1 LNHTDEDFSRY
12 HACVMF
18 LQNSEK
24 SETPRTDV
32 RKRQKE
38 VLFDSGGHRVYTF
51 LRNNHVSEQW
61 KRFTKG
67 CTTAGVFFREL
78 FLWKLI
84 YGPKPES
91 FRERRAPMKA
101 VVNGKQEALPE
112 KMTVSDLLEE
122 KKMRRNRI
130 AVEINRNIVPR
141 ADYDRT
147 VIHDGDVIEVVSF
160 MGGG

>member
-1 LNHTDEDFSRY
+1 
-12 HACVMF
+12 
-18 LQNSEK
+18 
-24 SETPRTDV
+24 
-32 RKRQKE
+32 
-38 VLFDSGGHRVYTF
+38 
-51 LRNNHVSEQW
+51 
-61 KRFTKG
+61 
-67 CTTAGVFFREL
+67 
-78 FLWKLI
+78 
-84 YGPKPES
+84 
-91 FRERRAPMKA
+91 MKA